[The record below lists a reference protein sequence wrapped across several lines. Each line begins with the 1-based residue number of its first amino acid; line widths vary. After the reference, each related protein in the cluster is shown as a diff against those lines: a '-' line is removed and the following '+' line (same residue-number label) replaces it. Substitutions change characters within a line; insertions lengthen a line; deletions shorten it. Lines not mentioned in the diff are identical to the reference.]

1 MKQKLHRAQN
11 DKLNADQFDQQTFKR
26 FHTRAPPL
34 GLVWKSALLFIPT
47 DCFFSAA
54 AVRAYKIGVK
64 AAVKRERFLQI
75 QASFLFIRL
84 FIIKIRWITASA
96 VISAV
101 FPLPGR
107 ENETYSFSPGSAEIC
122 SGITTAIPPAL
133 ILEETVWKAVFRFH
147 FDGYIQY
154 CVCTDVSAS
163 LNPLHFL
170 LRGCPIRSSGW
181 GLFLSFDYAFKL
193 IRHLAIPH
201 KFRCYFQSFMQ
212 KTVRPESR
220 STGYEMCSSP
230 FSTLTALLLAFGLI
244 VLYVFNP
251 NIISDS
257 YHGPSLF
264 HYLCFY

>member
-1 MKQKLHRAQN
+1 MRCCLFR
-11 DKLNADQFDQQTFKR
+11 QTVFFCCSCARIQYWSKSCCEAGAISANSSVIFVYPP
-26 FHTRAPPL
+26 FHHKNPL
-34 GLVWKSALLFIPT
+34 DNSL
-47 DCFFSAA
+47 
-54 AVRAYKIGVK
+54 
-64 AAVKRERFLQI
+64 
-75 QASFLFIRL
+75 
-84 FIIKIRWITASA
+84 

-101 FPLPGR
+101 FSLPGR
-107 ENETYSFSPGSAEIC
+107 ENATYSFSPGSAEIC

-193 IRHLAIPH
+193 IRHFTIPH

-251 NIISDS
+251 NVISDS
-257 YHGPSLF
+257 YHVLHSFIIYAFIKACNEKGKDF
-264 HYLCFY
+264 